1 MRDLLQKKKNI
12 IILTLF
18 FSLIFFYYLNYPIE
32 SSKAFILKLGSEKVL
47 KDRYILWGLLNDYI
61 FQFSELIIGNF
72 ISGIFL
78 IELII
83 AFQLSTLWS
92 FTILKIQNEL
102 NIFALITFLNPFV
115 LNYFSLCTRDAIAL
129 ALLFLLFYKS
139 WNKIKFLISL
149 IISSIHIGTLPLI
162 ITSSFVYLNREKSKR
177 FFLITTILSILFA
190 ILAHYL
196 LRYSDVVY
204 LLPEGKYR
212 EPLFFP
218 KIGLSEEV
226 GGISNL
232 IGRAYNVYG
241 KFNFK
246 ILFFGILGQIFTI
259 FFKNKFPKNTF
270 QICFSV
276 FFVCSSLSSIPNA
289 DRFIYHAVLLSFPYL
304 ISFSFEYLN
313 IIINKLNPN

>member
-1 MRDLLQKKKNI
+1 MKDLLKRNKNI

-18 FSLIFFYYLNYPIE
+18 FSLIFFYYLHFPIE

-72 ISGIFL
+72 ISGIYL

-83 AFQLSTLWS
+83 AFQLSAIWS
-92 FTILKIQNEL
+92 LTILKIQSGL

-115 LNYFSLCTRDAIAL
+115 LNYFALCTRDAIAL
-129 ALLFLLFYKS
+129 ALLFLLFFKS

-149 IISSIHIGTLPLI
+149 IISSIHIGILPLI
-162 ITSSFVYLNREKSKR
+162 ITSSFVYLNKEKSKN
-177 FFLITTILSILFA
+177 FFLKITIFSILFA
-190 ILAHYL
+190 ILAHFL
-196 LRYSDVVY
+196 LRHTDIVN

-218 KIGLSEEV
+218 KIGLAEE

-232 IGRAYNVYG
+232 TGRAYNVYG
-241 KFNFK
+241 EFNFK
-246 ILFFGILGQIFTI
+246 ILSFGIIGQIFTI

-289 DRFIYHAVLLSFPYL
+289 DRFIYHAVILSFPYL

-313 IIINKLNPN
+313 TSLKKLN

>member
-1 MRDLLQKKKNI
+1 MRDLLQTNKNI

-18 FSLIFFYYLNYPIE
+18 FSLIFFYYLHYPIE
-32 SSKAFILKLGSEKVL
+32 SSKAFILNLGSEKVL

-61 FQFSELIIGNF
+61 FQFAELLIGNF
-72 ISGIFL
+72 ISGIYL
-78 IELII
+78 IEFII
-83 AFQLSTLWS
+83 AFQLSIIWS
-92 FTILKIQNEL
+92 FTILKIQNDL
-102 NIFALITFLNPFV
+102 NIFALITFLNPLV

-139 WNKIKFLISL
+139 WNKLKFLISL
-149 IISSIHIGTLPLI
+149 IITSIHIGNLPLI
-162 ITSSFVYLNREKSKR
+162 ITSSFVYFNRAKSKR
-177 FFLITTILSILFA
+177 FFLTFTIFSILFA
-190 ILAHYL
+190 ILAHFL

-218 KIGLSEEV
+218 KMGISEE

-241 KFNFK
+241 EFNYK

-270 QICFSV
+270 SICFSV

-313 IIINKLNPN
+313 IIFNKLNRN